1 MRRSLLILLFLTL
14 VMTIFAF
21 QNSMIIKMKLWFWQ
35 AEIHLGL
42 VLIIFF
48 SLGVLIGI
56 AASLPAIIGKNRQ
69 IKDLNK
75 KLLSGNNVNE
85 PPMVVTSEDPE
96 FEDIDTTSSLK

>member
-1 MRRSLLILLFLTL
+1 MLILLFLTL

-35 AEIHLGL
+35 AEVHLGL

-48 SLGVLIGI
+48 SLGALIGI
-56 AASLPAIIGKNRQ
+56 TASLPAIIGKNRQ

-75 KLLSGNNVNE
+75 KLSSGKNVDE
-85 PPMVVTSEDPE
+85 PPIRVVSGDPE
-96 FEDIDTTSSLK
+96 FEDIDTTSSLE